1 MTGAV
6 SSLMGTL
13 RCVIRQPSY
22 GPPGG
27 RACSVGLALPGTPT
41 KTTTCHV
48 SKVTAPLGGD
58 VPSVLEMLKRALAHA
73 VPVSVHGRGWIIGN
87 VVLRGLG

>member
-1 MTGAV
+1 MTSAV

-22 GPPGG
+22 GPPGVQ
-27 RACSVGLALPGTPT
+27 ACSVGLALPGTPT

-48 SKVTAPLGGD
+48 SKVTASLGGD
-58 VPSVLEMLKRALAHA
+58 VPSVLEMLKSTNTRRSRVGSWAGLDRCH
-73 VPVSVHGRGWIIGN
+73 N
-87 VVLRGLG
+87 VQFL